1 MVRTI
6 GCSSCSNCNACFDG
20 NGISELLAVL
30 PARTAMPA
38 LTVTAFQYQC
48 LHVLPMQEEA
58 LGRNACLEILFLFL
72 VFVALAICVQ
82 GQDQSAFIS
91 LDCGLPPNTSYSD
104 ANTSL
109 NYISDASFID
119 SGESK
124 SLAPEFSTNSID
136 RPLWY
141 VRSFPLGSRNCY
153 DLTLTGA
160 TKYLIRATFMYG
172 NYDNLNQLPVFDLH
186 IGPNK
191 WVTVKILNASIPV
204 SEELIYDPPLK
215 YLYICLV
222 NTNSQTPFISALELR
237 PLKNT
242 TYVTQSA
249 GALAL
254 FIARLDI
261 GSITNQ
267 KVRYPDDVYD
277 RLWYPYHLIQFTDI
291 STNLS
296 VDLGS
301 NSNDYHPPSIV
312 MRSASTPANS
322 SIPLNISVTGG
333 EVEYNNYQFYL
344 YMHFAEVVKHEANQ
358 SREFNISLQNGTI
371 WYGPV
376 TPLYLYSLTVYSMLA
391 LPGEIASFFLSKVG
405 GSTLP
410 PLLNALEAYYVV
422 DLLLSETSQADVDAI
437 VNIKSRYGITS
448 NWQGDPCSPQDYVWD
463 GLNCS
468 YNGTAPPIITSLNLS
483 SSGLTW
489 EIPPDIANLKSLKSL
504 DLSNNSLTGPV
515 PDFLSQ
521 MLSLKVLNLTGNRLT
536 GTIPVGLLI
545 RSQSGLLLLSVSGN
559 PELCASVSCNDNN
572 NKKKHVVPVAV
583 SVAALFVIIVAA
595 LAIWRWSLKRRKKQ
609 EAQTR
614 RTSEALESRKLKRQ
628 FAYFEV
634 LEITNNFGSVLGRG
648 GFGTVYHGYLD
659 DIEVAVKTLSP
670 SSVQGYKEFQAE
682 VKLLLRVHHKNLTS
696 LVGYCEEANNMVL
709 IYEYMAN
716 GNLKHHLS
724 GDQPDILSWEG
735 RLRVALEAA
744 QGLEYLHNGCKP
756 PIVHRDVKTTNI
768 LLDAKFQAKL
778 SDFGLSRIFPNED
791 DSHVTTTIAGTPGY
805 LDPDYNITTWLT
817 EKSDVYSFGVV
828 LLEIIT
834 SRPVI
839 AKNDDADKIHLSNWV
854 SSMLD
859 MGDIKAIADPR
870 LHGDF
875 DVNSLWKVT
884 ELAMACVSETSSE
897 RPNMTQVVMELKECL
912 ATEMARTREGSSPQ
926 SNNAINLMALNL
938 HSEISPLAR

>member
-1 MVRTI
+1 M
-6 GCSSCSNCNACFDG
+6 
-20 NGISELLAVL
+20 
-30 PARTAMPA
+30 
-38 LTVTAFQYQC
+38 
-48 LHVLPMQEEA
+48 
-58 LGRNACLEILFLFL
+58 EILFLVLL
-72 VFVALAICVQ
+72 VLSLAILVQ

-91 LDCGLPPNTSYSD
+91 LDCGLPANTSYSD
-104 ANTSL
+104 ERTSL

-119 SGESK
+119 SGVSESIAPAF
-124 SLAPEFSTNSID
+124 STNSVAPEFSTNSIP
-136 RPLWY
+136 RNLLY
-141 VRSFPLGSRNCY
+141 VRSFPQGSRNCY
-153 DLTLTGA
+153 NVTLTGA
-160 TKYLIRATFMYG
+160 TKYLIRPTFMYG

-191 WVTVKILNASIPV
+191 WVTVKILNSSIPV

-254 FIARLDI
+254 FHARLDI
-261 GSITNQ
+261 GSITNK

-277 RLWYPYHLIQFTDI
+277 RLWNPYHLIQLTDI

-296 VDLGS
+296 VDLGRH
-301 NSNDYHPPSIV
+301 NDYQPPSIV

-322 SIPLNISVTGG
+322 SIPLKISVTGG
-333 EVEYNNYQFYL
+333 EVEYNNYQFYV

-358 SREFNISLQNGTI
+358 SRQFSISFPNGTVSF
-371 WYGPV
+371 GPV
-376 TPLYLYSLTVYSMLA
+376 TPIYLYTTTVQSITVIS
-391 LPGEIASFFLSKVG
+391 GENSEFSFFKVG

-410 PLLNALEAYYVV
+410 PLLNAIEAYYVV
-422 DLLLSETSQADVDAI
+422 DLLQSETSQ
-437 VNIKSRYGITS
+437 T
-448 NWQGDPCSPQDYVWD
+448 D
-463 GLNCS
+463 GK
-468 YNGTAPPIITSLNLS
+468 NLS

-489 EIPPDIANLKSLKSL
+489 EIPPDIANLKSLNSL

-536 GTIPVGLLI
+536 GAIPVDLLT
-545 RSQSGLLLLSVSGN
+545 RSQSGLLLLRTM
-559 PELCASVSCNDNN
+559 ASVSCNDNN
-572 NKKKHVVPVAV
+572 QKKKYRKKYTVPVAV
-583 SVAALFVIIVAA
+583 SVAALFVIVAP
-595 LAIWRWSLKRRKKQ
+595 LAIWNLKGRNKQ
-609 EAQTR
+609 EVEAGELMVAQTR
-614 RTSEALESRKLKRQ
+614 RTSETLESRKLKRQ
-628 FAYFEV
+628 FTYPEV
-634 LEITNNFGSVLGRG
+634 LEITNNFGRALGRG

-682 VKLLLRVHHKNLTS
+682 VKLLLRVHHKNLTT

-756 PIVHRDVKTTNI
+756 PFVHRDVKTTNI

-778 SDFGLSRIFPNED
+778 SDFGLSRIFPDED
-791 DSHVTTTIAGTPGY
+791 DSHMTTTVAGTPGY
-805 LDPDYNITTWLT
+805 LDPEYYETNWVT

-839 AKNDDADKIHLSNWV
+839 AKTRDKTHLSNWV
-854 SSMLD
+854 RSTLD
-859 MGDIKAIADPR
+859 KGDIKTIADPR

-875 DVNSLWKVT
+875 DINSLWKVT
-884 ELAMACVSETSSE
+884 KLAMACVSETSAE
-897 RPNMTQVVMELKECL
+897 RPNMTQVVMELNECL
-912 ATEMARTREGSSPQ
+912 ATEMDRTWEGSSLQ
-926 SNNAINLMALNL
+926 SANATDLMTEFAY
-938 HSEISPLAR
+938 

>member
-1 MVRTI
+1 M
-6 GCSSCSNCNACFDG
+6 
-20 NGISELLAVL
+20 
-30 PARTAMPA
+30 TA
-38 LTVTAFQYQC
+38 
-48 LHVLPMQEEA
+48 
-58 LGRNACLEILFLFL
+58 
-72 VFVALAICVQ
+72 
-82 GQDQSAFIS
+82 
-91 LDCGLPPNTSYSD
+91 
-104 ANTSL
+104 
-109 NYISDASFID
+109 
-119 SGESK
+119 
-124 SLAPEFSTNSID
+124 
-136 RPLWY
+136 
-141 VRSFPLGSRNCY
+141 
-153 DLTLTGA
+153 
-160 TKYLIRATFMYG
+160 
-172 NYDNLNQLPVFDLH
+172 
-186 IGPNK
+186 
-191 WVTVKILNASIPV
+191 
-204 SEELIYDPPLK
+204 
-215 YLYICLV
+215 
-222 NTNSQTPFISALELR
+222 
-237 PLKNT
+237 
-242 TYVTQSA
+242 
-249 GALAL
+249 
-254 FIARLDI
+254 
-261 GSITNQ
+261 
-267 KVRYPDDVYD
+267 
-277 RLWYPYHLIQFTDI
+277 
-291 STNLS
+291 
-296 VDLGS
+296 
-301 NSNDYHPPSIV
+301 
-312 MRSASTPANS
+312 
-322 SIPLNISVTGG
+322 
-333 EVEYNNYQFYL
+333 
-344 YMHFAEVVKHEANQ
+344 
-358 SREFNISLQNGTI
+358 
-371 WYGPV
+371 
-376 TPLYLYSLTVYSMLA
+376 YSMLA

-468 YNGTAPPIITSLNLS
+468 YNGTAPIIT
-483 SSGLTW
+483 
-489 EIPPDIANLKSLKSL
+489 SL

-536 GTIPVGLLI
+536 GTIPVDLLI

-609 EAQTR
+609 EVEAGEIMVAQTR

-628 FAYFEV
+628 FTYFEV

-805 LDPDYNITTWLT
+805 LDPEYNITTWLT
-817 EKSDVYSFGVV
+817 EKRHVYSFGVV

-897 RPNMTQVVMELKECL
+897 RPNMTQVVMELKECF
-912 ATEMARTREGSSPQ
+912 ATEMARTREGSSSPQ

-938 HSEISPLAR
+938 HTEISPLAR